1 MLAQLYASF
10 APLKIGMDILVREEG
25 VKTDVMIAQGGLFQ
39 TPVIGQQVLADALN
53 IPITVMETAGE
64 GGPWGMAVL
73 AVFAK
78 WGLPE
83 ETLADFLDTHV
94 FRNPESTTLTP
105 NAQGG
110 AGCQQFIKAYRAGLA
125 VEKEAGTAVQE
136 TA

>member
-1 MLAQLYASF
+1 
-10 APLKIGMDILVREEG
+10 MDILVREEG

-39 TPVIGQQVLADALN
+39 TPVIGQQVLADALG

-78 WGLPE
+78 WGMPE
-83 ETLADFLDTHV
+83 ETLADFLDRHV
-94 FRNPESTTLTP
+94 FRHPESSTLTP
-105 NAQGG
+105 NAQGV
-110 AGCQQFIKAYRAGLA
+110 AGCQAFIKAYQAGLA
-125 VEKEAGTAVQE
+125 VEKKAGTAVKE